1 MATHSPTHA
10 TRRGMLQAAAALA
23 AAAPMSA
30 LGQTTTSQAALR
42 TRLPTQ
48 HLVDVHVHV
57 GVPTRIGL
65 LAASTHSPREW
76 LLQRSSDPDL
86 FAEMMAEPQ
95 VDNSDILLA
104 QMDQHGVTHALIQ
117 PSPGRGST
125 NQLIADVA
133 RRHAGRCFG
142 LYRPEFLMADVGAG
156 NTSQVRDRRTLA
168 RNARRAADDIQR
180 LFPELG
186 LIGVGE
192 VSPGGFVS
200 AEIDA
205 VSIARDI
212 GPVMEALRPHRR
224 PIQFPTASS
233 AWRGGLYYLYE
244 PLWVDEVAG
253 NFPEVP
259 IVLAKMGRGIRSSFD
274 ACTVV
279 AMRNANVY
287 FDLTDASPTHL
298 REAINIIGAHRIMF
312 GTDLSGI
319 SVNYAHSAGMRI
331 VEGTSLTQEEWD
343 WIAWRTANEVYV
355 LGLES

>member
-1 MATHSPTHA
+1 M
-10 TRRGMLQAAAALA
+10 
-23 AAAPMSA
+23 
-30 LGQTTTSQAALR
+30 
-42 TRLPTQ
+42 
-48 HLVDVHVHV
+48 HVHV
-57 GVPTRIGL
+57 GTPPRIAA
-65 LAASTHSPREW
+65 LAESINSPRDW
-76 LLQRSSDPDL
+76 LLQRSNDPAL

-95 VDNSDILLA
+95 IDNSEVLLA
-104 QMDQHGVTHALIQ
+104 KMDEYGVTHALIQ
-117 PSPGRGST
+117 PSPGSGST
-125 NQLIADVA
+125 NQLVADLS
-133 RRHAGRCFG
+133 RRHSGRWFG

-168 RNARRAADDIQR
+168 RNARRAADDIQH

-205 VSIARDI
+205 VSIARDF

-253 NFPEVP
+253 NFPDVP

-287 FDLTDASPTHL
+287 FDLTDTSSLHL

-319 SVNYAHSAGMRI
+319 SINYAHSAGMRI
-331 VEGTSLTQEEWD
+331 AEGAGLTQEEWD
-343 WIAWRTANEVYV
+343 WISWRTADEVYR
-355 LGLES
+355 LGLEA

>member
-1 MATHSPTHA
+1 MLNRL
-10 TRRGMLQAAAALA
+10 TRRGMLRSAAAFA

-30 LGQTTTSQAALR
+30 LGQTSNTGQGALMA
-42 TRLPTQ
+42 RLPTQ
-48 HLVDVHVHV
+48 HIVDVHVHV
-57 GVPTRIGL
+57 GVPPRIGV
-65 LAASTHSPREW
+65 LAASTHSPRDW
-76 LLQRSSDPDL
+76 LLQRSRDPIL

-104 QMDQHGVTHALIQ
+104 KMDEQGVTHALIQ
-117 PSPGRGST
+117 PAPGRGSA

-133 RRHAGRCFG
+133 RRHAGRFFG

-156 NTSQVRDRRTLA
+156 NVSQVRDRRTLA
-168 RNARRAADDIQR
+168 RHARRAADDIQR
-180 LFPELG
+180 LLPELG

-192 VSPGGFVS
+192 VSPGGFVTT
-200 AEIDA
+200 EIDA

-212 GPVMEALRPHRR
+212 GPVMEALRPDRR

-253 NFPEVP
+253 NFPEIP
-259 IVLAKMGRGIRSSFD
+259 IILAKMGRGIRSSFD

-298 REAINIIGAHRIMF
+298 REAINTIGAHRIMF

-319 SVNYAHSAGMRI
+319 SVNYAYPAGMRI
-331 VEGTSLTQEEWD
+331 AEGASLTQEEWD
-343 WIAWRTANEVYV
+343 WIAWRTANEVYR
-355 LGLES
+355 LGLT